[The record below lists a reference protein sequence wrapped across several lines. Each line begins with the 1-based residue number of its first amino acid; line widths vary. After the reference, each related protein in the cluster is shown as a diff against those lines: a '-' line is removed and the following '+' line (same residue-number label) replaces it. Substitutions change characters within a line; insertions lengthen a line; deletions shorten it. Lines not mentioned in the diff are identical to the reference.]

1 LTTDF
6 DHFVDRSLFF
16 EEENFPLTL
25 DLFSIEVEEC
35 SSKAFRN
42 IFIKKAQE
50 YVRKFHERIRI
61 KPYQVPGTH
70 VLLDKSTPVLI
81 PVLKLQRDPEYFPD
95 PLKFDPKTFSQ
106 TIW

>member
-50 YVRKFHERIRI
+50 YVRKFPELF
-61 KPYQVPGTH
+61 KPDSYQT
-70 VLLDKSTPVLI
+70 L

-95 PLKFDPKTFSQ
+95 PLKFDPKTFNQ
-106 TIW
+106 TIS